1 MSSTP
6 LSSHRLSG
14 GELRAIKA
22 DAGGDRLM
30 AWGPVLSRRSWIGL
44 AGAAV
49 AGALAGCTSPARTPT
64 SASLSGAPGAA
75 VRTPITDAA
84 AALAELRAGNQRFV
98 DGATVHPH
106 DSPEARRAV
115 STAQR
120 PFAVVLGCSD
130 SRVSPELIFD
140 QGLGDLFDVRVAGNV
155 VDPVGL
161 GSIEYAISAFGTPLI
176 VVLGH
181 QNCGAVTATLKALD
195 TATDPAGDIGSLI
208 SAIVPAVAV
217 ARQRPGDLL
226 TNAVRAN
233 AEKSRDEILAAPL
246 LQAPEGSGAVKVVTA
261 YYSLDEGTVEFW

>member
-1 MSSTP
+1 M
-6 LSSHRLSG
+6 G
-14 GELRAIKA
+14 
-22 DAGGDRLM
+22 
-30 AWGPVLSRRSWIGL
+30 WGSVLSRRSWIGL
-44 AGAAV
+44 SGAAA
-49 AGALAGCTSPARTPT
+49 AGLLAGCGSSARTPT
-64 SASLSGAPGAA
+64 TASLSGPPGAA

-84 AALAELRAGNQRFV
+84 AALAELRAGNQRFA
-98 DGATVHPH
+98 DGTTVHPD

-115 STAQR
+115 STSQR

-130 SRVSPELIFD
+130 SRVSPEVIFD

-161 GSIEYAISAFGTPLI
+161 GSIEYAISDLATPLI

-195 TATDPAGDIGSLI
+195 SHTDPAGDIGSLI
-208 SAIVPAVAV
+208 RAIAPAVAV

-233 AEKSRDEILAAPL
+233 AEQSRDQILAAPL
-246 LQAPEGSGAVKVVTA
+246 LQASEGSGAVKVVTA